1 MFRPKGTL
9 MSKGTTAEA
18 LTGTRKTS
26 ATIYDIARV
35 TGVSPS
41 TVSRVMS
48 NSGKVKEATERRVRL
63 AAEDLGYRLNPLAR
77 ALSTERT
84 GTIGL
89 VVSDIT
95 DAVYVAL
102 VRGAQRAATADGYT
116 VILTESPGSS
126 KLELEAA
133 NRIQPAVDGI
143 VLVSSGMSDED
154 VRTLAQGKPLVVV
167 NRAVEGVKS
176 MVPDDTTGIS
186 ALLDHLQDLGHKSV
200 AYLSGPSTSWI
211 NRSRW
216 ETLFE
221 MSVARGL
228 SIVEI
233 GPGEPSREGGAQLL
247 PRVLAARATAVV
259 AFNDIMAIGLLM
271 AAQSAGLRP
280 PAEFSIAGFDDT
292 FGALTSPPLTTIQS
306 PLKELGEAAV
316 RSLLSGEETVS
327 NDFSTHLIIREST
340 APPPAAS

>member
-1 MFRPKGTL
+1 MA
-9 MSKGTTAEA
+9 KGTTAEEVS
-18 LTGTRKTS
+18 GSRKAS

-48 NSGKVKEATERRVRL
+48 NSGKVKEATEQRVRL
-63 AAEDLGYRLNPLAR
+63 AAQDLGYRLNPLAR
-77 ALSTERT
+77 ALSTDRT

-102 VRGAQRAATADGYT
+102 VRGAQRAATAEGYT

-126 KLELEAA
+126 RLELETA

-143 VLVSSGMSDED
+143 VLVTSTMTDED
-154 VRTLAQGKPLVVV
+154 VRTLAQGKPLIIV
-167 NRAVEGVKS
+167 NRAVEGVPS
-176 MVPDDTTGIS
+176 IVPDDSTGIKE
-186 ALLDHLQDLGHKSV
+186 LLDHLQELGHQSI
-200 AYLSGPSTSWI
+200 AYLSGPATSWI

-216 ETLFE
+216 DTLFE
-221 MSVARGL
+221 QSVARGM

-233 GPGEPSREGGAQLL
+233 GPGEPTREGGAKLL

-259 AFNDIMAIGLLM
+259 AHNDIMAIGLLM
-271 AAQSAGLRP
+271 AAQSSDLHP
-280 PAEFSIAGFDDT
+280 PAEFSIVGFDDT

-306 PLKELGEAAV
+306 PLKEIGETAV
-316 RSLLSGEETVS
+316 RVLLSGTTVAEAQK
-327 NDFSTHLIIREST
+327 DIDLSTHLVIREST
-340 APPPAAS
+340 APPPRLTH